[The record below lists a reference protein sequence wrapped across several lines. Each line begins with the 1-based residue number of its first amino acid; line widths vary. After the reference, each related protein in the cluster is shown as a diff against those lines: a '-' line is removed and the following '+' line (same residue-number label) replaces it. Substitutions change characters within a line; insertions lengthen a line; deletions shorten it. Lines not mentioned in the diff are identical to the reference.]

1 MCLQVTILYTI
12 KDLHSFP
19 YYSITHKARS
29 ATSPLSAP
37 TTAQDSPSIAPL
49 NGISYAQPTHEPMH
63 SVATHAAEGDSTDE
77 ELMDGQIDDV
87 IRMMARMMYASRR
100 ATIGNQDLRCR
111 DDAPPSYDEF

>member
-1 MCLQVTILYTI
+1 
-12 KDLHSFP
+12 
-19 YYSITHKARS
+19 
-29 ATSPLSAP
+29 
-37 TTAQDSPSIAPL
+37 
-49 NGISYAQPTHEPMH
+49 MH

-87 IRMMARMMYASRR
+87 IRMMARMMYTSRR